1 MNTATLMKIN
11 FTLMVS
17 ILNFSCMFASLIQN
31 KLPDAKPHEYK
42 AEIKIT
48 GRQRVESTPVYYM
61 HRMFWVSSDLPIF
74 SLFYSYIMLT
84 DHSSTVSTSETGTNP
99 VEPTIME
106 ILDNFFLTTNA
117 KIANRTLR
125 DMFVMAISS
134 EESDVL
140 SLEDRADM
148 AFIFREI
155 SDLIEDLE
163 PHYRATLPKPKP

>member
-1 MNTATLMKIN
+1 MKIN

-17 ILNFSCMFASLIQN
+17 ILIFSCMFAGLSHN
-31 KLPDAKPHEYK
+31 KNQRANLHENK
-42 AEIKIT
+42 AEIQIT
-48 GRQRVESTPVYYM
+48 GRQTDVSSEVC
-61 HRMFWVSSDLPIF
+61 RMLCMLWDSSDLPIF
-74 SLFYSYIMLT
+74 SSINSCIMLSQ
-84 DHSSTVSTSETGTNP
+84 DDSNTVSTSEVGTNP

-125 DMFVMAISS
+125 EMFVMAISS